1 MMING
6 LRSTFLSPKAGNFA
20 FDLRCNPAFTVSTT
34 HRSESNPTAGEC
46 KLTLLRSVKL
56 NLPA

>member
-1 MMING
+1 MMIYG
-6 LRSTFLSPKAGNFA
+6 LRSNFLSPKEGNFS

-34 HRSESNPTAGEC
+34 HRSEFHPDAGEC
-46 KLTLLRSVKL
+46 ELTLLHSVKL